1 MKYDSKRNS
10 DFKKY
15 DNKKDETP
23 QDKFTKMYEEFKMEV
38 IRSGILQDYKDHE
51 YYIKPSQK
59 KRMKIA
65 EAKMK
70 AKQNRKRR
78 DQGK

>member
-1 MKYDSKRNS
+1 
-10 DFKKY
+10 
-15 DNKKDETP
+15 
-23 QDKFTKMYEEFKMEV
+23 MYEEFKTEV
-38 IRSGILQDYKDHE
+38 IRSGVLQDYKDHE

-78 DQGK
+78 DQGR